1 MLDVAGTQ
9 SHYPENMSSEGI
21 NRLTMI
27 PEGKPNMS
35 EQSKKQAST
44 TATGAIALSDGTI
57 FLGTGAGAEGVHVG
71 ELCFNT
77 AITGYQE
84 ILTDPSY
91 SSQIVL
97 FTFPHIG
104 NVGSNPDDHEES
116 SAPGANGA
124 CGTIFREPITPAS
137 NWRSGEEFG
146 DWLARRNIVALSGVD
161 TRAITRLVREQG
173 MQKAAICNKPDGN
186 IDLDALVEAARGWQ
200 GLETAD
206 LAADVDTDT
215 PFENAQRL
223 WQVAGGFSDMENA
236 DHHVVVVDFGVK
248 KNILRNL
255 AQVGIRTSVVNG
267 DATAEEIFALNPDGV
282 VFSNGPGDPAATIA
296 RSGDMIRA
304 VINKGLP
311 ILGICLGHQL
321 LALSLGAK
329 TMKMAQ
335 GHHGANHPVKDLATG
350 KVEIVSMNHG
360 FTVDPSTLPDGVEE
374 SHRSLFD
381 GTNSGLAVKDRPII
395 SVQHHPEASPGPQDS
410 FYLFQRFAE
419 LMAAHKA

>member
-1 MLDVAGTQ
+1 MSYMAKTQ
-9 SHYPENMSSEGI
+9 AVTS
-21 NRLTMI
+21 
-27 PEGKPNMS
+27 
-35 EQSKKQAST
+35 
-44 TATGAIALSDGTI
+44 ATGAIALADGTV
-57 FLGTGAGAEGVHVG
+57 FLGHGTGAEGIHTG

-91 SSQIVL
+91 ASQIVL

-104 NVGSNPDDHEES
+104 NVGANGEDNEES
-116 SAPGANGA
+116 SDPASHAARGA
-124 CGTIFREPITPAS
+124 IFREPITAPS
-137 NWRSGEEFG
+137 NWRSTETFES
-146 DWLARRNIVALSGVD
+146 WLQKRGIVGLSGID
-161 TRAITRLVREQG
+161 TRAITRLIREKG
-173 MQKAAICNKPDGN
+173 MQKAAICHQPGGN
-186 IDLDALVEAARGWQ
+186 IDLDALIETARAWE

-206 LAADVDTDT
+206 LAADVDTNAE
-215 PFENAQRL
+215 FENSESL
-223 WQVAGGFSDMENA
+223 WQPETGYGHLDAPGF
-236 DHHVVVVDFGVK
+236 HVVVVDFGVK

-255 AQVGIRTSVVNG
+255 ANVGVRATVVNG
-267 DATAEEIFALNPDGV
+267 DASFEDIASHKPDGV
-282 VFSNGPGDPAATIA
+282 VFSNGPGDPAATIQ

-304 VINKGLP
+304 VIDSGLP

-321 LALSLGAK
+321 LALALGAK

-335 GHHGANHPVKDLATG
+335 GHHGANHPVKDLSTG

-360 FTVDPSTLPDGVEE
+360 FTVDPATLPSGVEE

-410 FYLFQRFAE
+410 FYLFQRFAD
-419 LMAAHKA
+419 LMDQHRAGK

>member
-1 MLDVAGTQ
+1 MSYLAKTQ
-9 SHYPENMSSEGI
+9 AATS
-21 NRLTMI
+21 
-27 PEGKPNMS
+27 
-35 EQSKKQAST
+35 
-44 TATGAIALSDGTI
+44 ATGAIALADGTV
-57 FLGTGAGAEGVHVG
+57 FLGHGAGAEGTRIG

-91 SSQIVL
+91 ASQIVL

-104 NVGSNPDDHEES
+104 NVGTNSEDHEES
-116 SAPGANGA
+116 SEAGSHAARGA
-124 CGTIFREPITPAS
+124 IFREPITAPS
-137 NWRSGEEFG
+137 NWRSTDTFES
-146 DWLARRNIVALSGVD
+146 WLQKRGIVGLSGID
-161 TRAITRLVREQG
+161 TRAITRLIREKG
-173 MQKAAICNKPDGN
+173 MQKAAICHQPGGN
-186 IDLDALVEAARGWQ
+186 IDLDALIEAARAWE

-206 LAADVDTDT
+206 LAADVDTSAEFDNS
-215 PFENAQRL
+215 ESL
-223 WQVAGGFSDMENA
+223 WQPETGYAHLDAPAF
-236 DHHVVVVDFGVK
+236 HVVVVDFGVK

-255 AQVGIRTSVVNG
+255 ANVGIRATVVNG
-267 DATAEEIFALNPDGV
+267 DASFEDIAAHKPDGV
-282 VFSNGPGDPAATIA
+282 VFSNGPGDPAATIQ

-304 VINKGLP
+304 VIDSGLP

-321 LALSLGAK
+321 LALALGAK

-335 GHHGANHPVKDLATG
+335 GHHGANHPVKDLSTG

-360 FTVDPSTLPDGVEE
+360 FTVDPASLPAGVEE

-410 FYLFQRFAE
+410 FYLFQRFAD
-419 LMAAHKA
+419 LMDQHRAGK

>member
-1 MLDVAGTQ
+1 MSYMIKTQ
-9 SHYPENMSSEGI
+9 AVTS
-21 NRLTMI
+21 
-27 PEGKPNMS
+27 
-35 EQSKKQAST
+35 
-44 TATGAIALSDGTI
+44 ATGAIALADGTV
-57 FLGTGAGAEGVHVG
+57 FLGHGSGAEGIRTG

-91 SSQIVL
+91 ASQIVL

-104 NVGSNPDDHEES
+104 NVG
-116 SAPGANGA
+116 ANGEDNEEA
-124 CGTIFREPITPAS
+124 SDPATHAARGAIFREPITAPS
-137 NWRSGEEFG
+137 NWRATETFES
-146 DWLARRNIVALSGVD
+146 WLQKRGIVGLSGVD
-161 TRAITRLVREQG
+161 TRAITRLIREKG
-173 MQKAAICNKPDGN
+173 MQKAAICHQPGGN
-186 IDLDALVEAARGWQ
+186 IDLDALIETARAWE

-206 LAADVDTDT
+206 LAADVDT
-215 PFENAQRL
+215 NAEFDNAESL
-223 WQVAGGFSDMENA
+223 WQPETGYGHLDAPAF
-236 DHHVVVVDFGVK
+236 HVVVVDFGVK

-255 AQVGIRTSVVNG
+255 ANVGVRATVVNG
-267 DATAEEIFALNPDGV
+267 DASFEEIASHKPDGV
-282 VFSNGPGDPAATIA
+282 VFSNGPGDPAATIQ

-304 VINKGLP
+304 VIDSGLP

-321 LALSLGAK
+321 LALALGAK

-335 GHHGANHPVKDLATG
+335 GHHGANHPVKDLSTG

-360 FTVDPSTLPDGVEE
+360 FTVDPSTLPAGVEE

-410 FYLFQRFAE
+410 FYLFQRFAD
-419 LMAAHKA
+419 LMDQHRAGK

>member
-1 MLDVAGTQ
+1 MSYLAKTQ
-9 SHYPENMSSEGI
+9 AATS
-21 NRLTMI
+21 
-27 PEGKPNMS
+27 
-35 EQSKKQAST
+35 
-44 TATGAIALSDGTI
+44 ATGAIALADGTV
-57 FLGTGAGAEGVHVG
+57 FLGHGAGAAGVRTG

-91 SSQIVL
+91 ASQIVL

-104 NVGSNPDDHEES
+104 NVGTNDEDHEES
-116 SAPGANGA
+116 SEPGSHAARGA
-124 CGTIFREPITPAS
+124 IFREPITPPS
-137 NWRSGEEFG
+137 NWRSTDTF
-146 DWLARRNIVALSGVD
+146 DSWLKKRGIAGLFGVD
-161 TRAITRLVREQG
+161 TRAITRLIREKG
-173 MQKAAICNKPDGN
+173 MQKAAICHQPDGN
-186 IDLDALVEAARGWQ
+186 IDLDALIEAARAWE

-206 LAADVDTDT
+206 LAADVDTGAD
-215 PFENAQRL
+215 FENSESL
-223 WQVAGGFSDMENA
+223 WLPETGYGHLDKPAF
-236 DHHVVVVDFGVK
+236 HVVVVDFGVK

-255 AQVGIRTSVVNG
+255 ANVGIRATVVNG
-267 DATAEEIFALNPDGV
+267 DASFEDIAALKPDGI
-282 VFSNGPGDPAATIA
+282 VFSNGPGDPAATIK

-304 VINKGLP
+304 VIDSGLP

-321 LALSLGAK
+321 LALALGAK

-335 GHHGANHPVKDLATG
+335 GHHGANHPVKDLSTG

-360 FTVDPSTLPDGVEE
+360 FTVDPATLPAGVEE

-410 FYLFQRFAE
+410 FYLFQRFAD
-419 LMAAHKA
+419 LMTQHRAGK

>member
-1 MLDVAGTQ
+1 MSYMAKTQ
-9 SHYPENMSSEGI
+9 AVTS
-21 NRLTMI
+21 
-27 PEGKPNMS
+27 
-35 EQSKKQAST
+35 
-44 TATGAIALSDGTI
+44 ATGAIALADGTV
-57 FLGTGAGAEGVHVG
+57 FLGHGSGAEGIRTG

-91 SSQIVL
+91 ASQIVL

-104 NVGSNPDDHEES
+104 NVG
-116 SAPGANGA
+116 ANGEDNEEA
-124 CGTIFREPITPAS
+124 SDPATHAARGAIFREPITAPS
-137 NWRSGEEFG
+137 NWRATETFES
-146 DWLARRNIVALSGVD
+146 WLQKRGIVGLSGVD
-161 TRAITRLVREQG
+161 TRAITRLIREKG
-173 MQKAAICNKPDGN
+173 MQKAAICHQPGGN
-186 IDLDALVEAARGWQ
+186 IDLDALIETARAWE

-206 LAADVDTDT
+206 LAADVDT
-215 PFENAQRL
+215 NAEFDNAESL
-223 WQVAGGFSDMENA
+223 WQPETGYGHLDAPAF
-236 DHHVVVVDFGVK
+236 HVVVVDFGVK

-255 AQVGIRTSVVNG
+255 ANVGVRATVVNG
-267 DATAEEIFALNPDGV
+267 DASFEEIASHKPDGV
-282 VFSNGPGDPAATIA
+282 VFSNGPGDPAATIE

-304 VINKGLP
+304 VINSGLP

-321 LALSLGAK
+321 LALALGAK

-335 GHHGANHPVKDLATG
+335 GHHGANHPVKDLSTG

-360 FTVDPSTLPDGVEE
+360 FTVDPSTLPAGVEE

-410 FYLFQRFAE
+410 FYLFQRFAD
-419 LMAAHKA
+419 LMDQHRAGK

>member
-1 MLDVAGTQ
+1 
-9 SHYPENMSSEGI
+9 
-21 NRLTMI
+21 MI

-304 VINKGLP
+304 VIDKGLP

-360 FTVDPSTLPDGVEE
+360 FTVDPSTLPAGVEE

-381 GTNSGLAVKDRPII
+381 GTNSGLAVNDRPII

-410 FYLFQRFAE
+410 FYLFQRFAD